1 VTPQTDRG
9 EETRRRILAEAAD
22 AFADRGYGS
31 TSLNDLVRSTG
42 LTKGAF
48 YFHFAS
54 KEELA
59 LEVFRS
65 KHEEWHGKVLAALEE
80 EDRAIDQ
87 LVAVMRTVT
96 ELIEA
101 DPSARCVGRLADE
114 LSREPQLASI
124 VSGQFEAWVE
134 LSTELLRRAQ
144 KEGDVRADLDPAEVS
159 EVAVAGFIGL
169 EHVSGTRGLGDL
181 PRWTARFT
189 ELLLDAIGARQR
201 ERA

>member
-1 VTPQTDRG
+1 MTPQTDRG
-9 EETRRRILAEAAD
+9 EETRRRILAEAAE
-22 AFADRGYGS
+22 AFADRGYAS
-31 TSLNDLVRSTG
+31 TSLSDLVSATG

-65 KHEEWHGKVLAALEE
+65 KHEEWHGKVLAVLERE
-80 EDRAIDQ
+80 PRAIDRM
-87 LVAVMRTVT
+87 VAVMRTVT

-124 VSGQFEAWVE
+124 VNGQFEAWVE

-144 KEGDVRADLDPAEVS
+144 EEGDVRPDLDPAEVS

-169 EHVSGTRGLGDL
+169 EHVSGTRGVGDL
-181 PRWTARFT
+181 PRWAARFT
-189 ELLLDAIGARQR
+189 ELLLDAIGTKQR

>member
-1 VTPQTDRG
+1 MTPQTDRG
-9 EETRRRILAEAAD
+9 EETRRRILAEAAE
-22 AFADRGYGS
+22 AFAHRGYGS

-65 KHEEWHGKVLAALEE
+65 KHDEWHEEVLAAIERE
-80 EDRAIDQ
+80 GRAIDK
-87 LVAVMRTVT
+87 VVGVMRRVT

-114 LSREPQLASI
+114 LSGDPRLASI
-124 VSGQFEAWVE
+124 VGGQFQAWVE
-134 LSTELLRRAQ
+134 LSTELLQRAQ
-144 KEGDVRADLDPAEVS
+144 EEGDVRADLDPAEVS

-169 EHVSGTRGLGDL
+169 EHVSGTRGVGDL
-181 PRWTARFT
+181 PRWAQRFT
-189 ELLLDAIGARQR
+189 EILLDAIGTKQR

>member
-1 VTPQTDRG
+1 MTPQTDRG

-65 KHEEWHGKVLAALEE
+65 KHEEWHGKVLAVLEE

>member
-1 VTPQTDRG
+1 MTPQTDRG
-9 EETRRRILAEAAD
+9 EETRRRILVEAAD

-65 KHEEWHGKVLAALEE
+65 KHEEWHGKVLAVLEE
-80 EDRAIDQ
+80 EERAIDQ

-124 VSGQFEAWVE
+124 VNGQFEAWVE

-169 EHVSGTRGLGDL
+169 EHVSGTRGVGDL
-181 PRWTARFT
+181 PRWAARFT

>member
-1 VTPQTDRG
+1 MTPQTDRG
-9 EETRRRILAEAAD
+9 EETRRRILAEAAE
-22 AFADRGYGS
+22 AFADRGYAS
-31 TSLNDLVRSTG
+31 TSLSDLVSATG

-65 KHEEWHGKVLAALEE
+65 KHEEWHGKVLAVLEE
-80 EDRAIDQ
+80 EERAIDRM
-87 LVAVMRTVT
+87 VAVMRTVT
-96 ELIEA
+96 ELVEA

-124 VSGQFEAWVE
+124 VNGQFEAWVG

-144 KEGDVRADLDPAEVS
+144 EEGDVRADLDPAEVS

-169 EHVSGTRGLGDL
+169 EHVSGTRGVGDL
-181 PRWTARFT
+181 PRWAESFT
-189 ELLLDAIGARQR
+189 NILLDAIGTKQR
-201 ERA
+201 EKT

>member
-1 VTPQTDRG
+1 MTPQTDRG
-9 EETRRRILAEAAD
+9 EETRRRILAEAAE
-22 AFADRGYGS
+22 AFADRGYAS
-31 TSLNDLVRSTG
+31 TSLSDLVSATG

-65 KHEEWHGKVLAALEE
+65 KHEEWHGKVLSVLERE
-80 EDRAIDQ
+80 ERAIDRM
-87 LVAVMRTVT
+87 VAVMRTVT

-124 VSGQFEAWVE
+124 VNGQFEAWVE
-134 LSTELLRRAQ
+134 LSTELLLRAQ
-144 KEGDVRADLDPAEVS
+144 EEGDVRADLDPAEVS

-169 EHVSGTRGLGDL
+169 EHVSGTRGVGDL
-181 PRWTARFT
+181 PRWVERFT
-189 ELLLDAIGARQR
+189 NILLDAIGTKQR
-201 ERA
+201 EKA

>member
-65 KHEEWHGKVLAALEE
+65 KHEEWHGKVLAVLEE

-181 PRWTARFT
+181 PRWAARFT
-189 ELLLDAIGARQR
+189 ELLLEAIGARQR

>member
-1 VTPQTDRG
+1 MTPQTDRG

-65 KHEEWHGKVLAALEE
+65 KHEEWHGKVLAVLEE
-80 EDRAIDQ
+80 EERAIDQ

-181 PRWTARFT
+181 PRWAARFT

>member
-1 VTPQTDRG
+1 MTPQTDRG

-65 KHEEWHGKVLAALEE
+65 KHEEWHGKVLAVLEE
-80 EDRAIDQ
+80 EERAIDQ

-124 VSGQFEAWVE
+124 VNGQFEAWVE

-144 KEGDVRADLDPAEVS
+144 REGDVRADLDPAEVS

-169 EHVSGTRGLGDL
+169 EHVSGTRGVGDL
-181 PRWTARFT
+181 PRWAARFT

>member
-65 KHEEWHGKVLAALEE
+65 KHEEWHGKVLAVLEE